1 MRRLI
6 LAASAIAA
14 FFAAQSVTQRAD
26 AALLGNPAALSGA
39 MEDIALVDTVHC
51 RRWRHHRPTRWR
63 NANSCPRGGAVIVAP
78 GRTRYV
84 IRDGVRVRVGVGS
97 NVRSGSRTT
106 IRTNTRTTVR
116 SGSKANTR
124 SGGDANVNVQSGKK
138 GSTSATGTGGGGG
151 GAPAAKKSAPASKA
165 PAGDDQKK

>member
-1 MRRLI
+1 MRGLV

-63 NANSCPRGGAVIVAP
+63 NANGCARSGAVIVVP

-84 IRDGVRVRVGVGS
+84 TRDGVRVRVGVGS

-116 SGSKANTR
+116 SGSKAGTR
-124 SGGDANVNVQSGKK
+124 SGGDVNVNVQSGKK
-138 GSTSATGTGGGGG
+138 GGATGGAEKGGGSSSPAKTGPMQK
-151 GAPAAKKSAPASKA
+151 APAAS
-165 PAGDDQKK
+165 GDQK